1 MTRRIV
7 PDVINNQTLTCV
19 DPTDTARN
27 AAKLMRERKVAAV
40 LVMEAERLIGIITER
55 DMTSRVVAAGLN
67 PETATCAEI
76 MTANPDTLS
85 PDDTAAEA
93 LGMMRERNY
102 RHLPVVK
109 AERVVGMVSVRDLY
123 AVYKSELEE
132 DLKDRNA
139 FIYGESYGATA

>member
-19 DPTDTARN
+19 GPTETARN

-55 DMTSRVVAAGLN
+55 DMTSRVIAADRD
-67 PETATCAEI
+67 PDATKCREI

-85 PDDTAAEA
+85 PSDTASDAIS
-93 LGMMRERNY
+93 MMRSRNY
-102 RHLPVVK
+102 RHLPVVEGIK
-109 AERVVGMVSVRDLY
+109 VVGMVSVRDLY
-123 AVYKSELEE
+123 AVYNGELQQ
-132 DLKDRNA
+132 DLRDRDA
-139 FIYGESYGATA
+139 FIYGENYGTA